1 MNSIFLK
8 GDDMKKFWV
17 LTIFLIL
24 SGRLSYVRA
33 KTSEGTIK
41 EKRQIQKE
49 AKLTDVDEKLLKAVN
64 SLNVDGVKKALSQGA
79 NPNASW
85 SFSAA
90 IGLPC
95 GIGKA
100 DEDEDTCIEV
110 MEILLN
116 AGATISQRYAGS
128 YMYGAIY
135 NNQNGVVR
143 LLLKNGVN
151 PNGTHY
157 GQETFMELAQQH
169 SRQDIVD
176 TLFAHGAKLISLQ
189 EALQLR
195 LIEAT
200 EMGTL
205 EDVHKVVQD
214 GASPK
219 LSTRLKKTALIELLM
234 GTPDRN
240 LLNTYAKVSYLMQ
253 EGADVNFE
261 GKPINERIPY
271 TALGVAVVFLPHR
284 VESKDGYLYEMIL
297 NALIKAGANVS
308 YQDSNS
314 QKNTPLHLA
323 VSEKN
328 IIAVEILLAAGAD
341 TSACNWLGSPV
352 HSAVSHIPILKKLIA
367 SGADLSISTKEGLL
381 KGYTPLHNAVM
392 GNYYT
397 ATELLLEAGANV
409 NIKDENGKLPLHY
422 AKSAEI
428 IKLLKAHGAKKQN

>member
-1 MNSIFLK
+1 
-8 GDDMKKFWV
+8 MKKFWV
-17 LTIFLIL
+17 LTMFLIL
-24 SGRLSYVRA
+24 SGTLSYVHA
-33 KTSEGTIK
+33 QTFEGTIK

-64 SLNVDGVKKALSQGA
+64 SLNIDGVKKALSQGA

-85 SFSAA
+85 SYSAA

-100 DEDEDTCIEV
+100 DEDEDICIEI

-116 AGATISQRYAGS
+116 AGATISQRHAGS
-128 YMYGAIY
+128 YIYGAIH
-135 NNQNGVVR
+135 NNQNRVVR

-157 GQETFMELAQQH
+157 GYETFMELAQQH

-176 TLFAHGAKLISLQ
+176 TLFVHGAKLISHQ
-189 EALQLR
+189 EVLQLR

-200 EMGTL
+200 KMGAL
-205 EDVHKVVQD
+205 EDVHKVVGD
-214 GASPK
+214 GASPL
-219 LSTRLKKTALIELLM
+219 LSTRLKKTALIELLR

-240 LLNTYAKVSYLMQ
+240 LLNTYAKVSYLLQ

-271 TALGVAVVFLPHR
+271 TALGVAVVFLPIR
-284 VESKDGYLYEMIL
+284 VESQDGYLYEMIL

-308 YQDSNS
+308 NQGSAK

-323 VSEKN
+323 ISEKN
-328 IIAVEILLAAGAD
+328 IIAVEILLDAGAD

-367 SGADLSISTKEGLL
+367 SGADLSIRTNGSLS
-381 KGYTPLHNAVM
+381 KGVTPLNLAVRM
-392 GNYYT
+392 NLYT
-397 ATELLLEAGANV
+397 AAELLLEGGANI
-409 NIKDENGKLPLHY
+409 NLKDQDGKTPLDY
-422 AKSAEI
+422 AESAEM
-428 IKLLKAHGAKKQN
+428 IKLLKSHDAKEL